1 MTGHS
6 TLGNSVNPLKPLME
20 EILALSD
27 KKQLDYG
34 SDSDPFA
41 NVRRSEELGIP
52 AWKGA
57 CVRLGDKWQ
66 RIQQYARTESLAN
79 ESFEDSLMDA
89 AVYSLIALLLFRE
102 ARAETGPFPSTGDNP
117 ELQPDNRYTVR
128 KQEALSRTSIFGPRP
143 STSLGGTEGQTK

>member
-1 MTGHS
+1 M
-6 TLGNSVNPLKPLME
+6 NPLKPLME

-27 KKQLDYG
+27 RKQIDYG

-41 NVRRSEELGIP
+41 NVRGSEELGIP

-57 CVRLGDKWQ
+57 CVRLGDKWK
-66 RIQQYARTESLAN
+66 RIQQFAKRGTLAN

-89 AVYSLIALLLFRE
+89 AVYALIALVLYRE
-102 ARAETGPFPSTGDNP
+102 AASETQPFPATDESP
-117 ELQPDNRYTVR
+117 ELEPRNPYTVSVPEV
-128 KQEALSRTSIFGPRP
+128 QSRTSTFGPRP